1 MKRDKP
7 SLNVQEIGEQGL
19 LKLVQSFCPA
29 DFVGDDAAV
38 LTPHPGRSLVITT
51 DVLIDGVHF
60 SDQTTSA
67 ADAGWRAAAAN
78 LSDLAAMGAMPLGIT
93 VGLGLP
99 GDTPV
104 LWVEGL
110 YRGLT
115 ECLNQYKTPIV
126 GGDLCRSPVLSIA
139 ITAFGEAAPHQLI
152 RRSTARPGDA
162 IVATGI
168 HGASKAGLELLLHPE
183 LGRSLSESD
192 RALLIHAHQRPK
204 PRLDVVELLWADC
217 RGQAEGATG
226 AEGATQTSA
235 VQHSP
240 PNTLLSSPT
249 SSPNFPASLPT
260 TPLTPHPSPLTS
272 IAGMDSSDGLADAI
286 VQICRASGVGAR
298 IERSQIPLPSALP
311 QWVGAEQALEWALY
325 GGEDFELV
333 LCLPLAG
340 AQTLVRQLGDGVT
353 IIGTITEDPTVWL
366 VDATGNQPDQPLTLE
381 RGFQHFSG

>member
-1 MKRDKP
+1 VKRDKP

-19 LKLVQSFCPA
+19 LKLVQSFCPP

-38 LTPHPGRSLVITT
+38 LTTHPGRSLVITT

-60 SDQTTSA
+60 SEQTTSA

-78 LSDLAAMGAMPLGIT
+78 LSDLAAMGAKPLGIT

-99 GDTPV
+99 GNTPV
-104 LWVEGL
+104 AWVEGL
-110 YRGLT
+110 YHGLT
-115 ECLNQYKTPIV
+115 ECLNQYETSIV

-139 ITAFGEAAPHQLI
+139 ITAFGEAPPNQLI

-162 IVATGI
+162 LIATGI
-168 HGASKAGLELLLHPE
+168 HGASKAGLELLLHPA
-183 LGRSLSESD
+183 LGEALSKSD

-204 PRLDVVELLWADC
+204 PRLDVVELLWAEC
-217 RGQAEGATG
+217 REQAEGTIQTG
-226 AEGATQTSA
+226 A
-235 VQHSP
+235 QHSISLASP
-240 PNTLLSSPT
+240 SLASSSPHCSLLSP
-249 SSPNFPASLPT
+249 
-260 TPLTPHPSPLTS
+260 

-298 IERSQIPLPSALP
+298 IERSQIPLPSALQ
-311 QWVGAEQALEWALY
+311 QWVDAEQALEWALY
-325 GGEDFELV
+325 GGEDFELI
-333 LCLPLAG
+333 LCLPLAWAQALVQRLGSG
-340 AQTLVRQLGDGVT
+340 AA
-353 IIGTITEDPTVWL
+353 IIGTITEDPAVWL